1 MELHKAIYDRRSVRK
16 FKDEPIDEALV
27 EKLVD
32 AARWA
37 PSWANTQCV
46 RYVVVRNPATKAKLA
61 DILSP
66 NNPARAAVTQ
76 APVVVVFVAK
86 LGVSGCKKGQPVDD
100 KAWHMFDTG
109 MAMQN
114 FCLAAHAEGLG
125 TVVCGFFD
133 YKAAGETL
141 GVSADYQVVA
151 FTPLGRPDGEANAPP
166 REEIDDL
173 VHYERF

>member
-1 MELHKAIYDRRSVRK
+1 MDVFKAINERRSIRK
-16 FKDEPIDEALV
+16 YKPDAIDDALV

-46 RYVVVRNPATKAKLA
+46 RYIVVRDAVTKEKLA
-61 DILSP
+61 ATMGP
-66 NNPARAAVTQ
+66 RNPARAAITQ

-86 LGVSGCKKGQPVDD
+86 LGVAGCKKGQPVDD
-100 KAWHMFDTG
+100 KSWHMFDTG

-125 TVVCGFFD
+125 TVVCGSFD
-133 YKAAGETL
+133 YRAAGKTL

-151 FTPLGRPDGEANAPP
+151 FTPLGRPDGEATAPP
-166 REEIDDL
+166 REEISDL
-173 VHYERF
+173 IRHE